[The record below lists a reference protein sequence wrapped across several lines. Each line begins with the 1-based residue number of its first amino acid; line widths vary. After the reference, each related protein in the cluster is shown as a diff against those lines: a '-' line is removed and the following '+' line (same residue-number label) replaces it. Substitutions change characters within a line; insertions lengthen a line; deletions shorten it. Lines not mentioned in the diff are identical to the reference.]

1 MKNLYLCLTDFQIL
15 NALNLQLSKFKNKK
29 ADLFFITNKEGN
41 EQLAERLASTGI
53 FEKIYLFNNSRIQGL
68 HQYVR
73 STVEGKTN
81 KGFAAALVT
90 SVNEAVYK
98 LRSKFSGEAYRINA
112 KIVLGGKMDFA
123 AYDEVFCLDKRSLV
137 VDCVTQILKETGGKC
152 KITQILKE
160 TGGKCK
166 INLLDEGTSTYW
178 RSILKTN
185 FPVSDIYLYAPELA
199 NYYSEGWRD
208 RIYKI
213 PQIDYGDE
221 KFRAVI
227 NKVFD
232 FKDDSNYPHD
242 DSGSLL
248 LKDKVI
254 FNKVFDFKDDS
265 NYPHDDSGSLLLKD
279 KVIFFDQN
287 WDPMPEYFKHLNKF
301 MMLLLHNPYKKH
313 KKESAFYERKM
324 QMFRITGDN
333 SGGNDVIVKLHPRSP
348 LSFVADYNKSKCTM
362 APNLKIPWEVFMDN
376 CRFNN
381 NIWVTVSS
389 TALCTYKM
397 IFADSR
403 EDIPMIFLY
412 KIVYDGNKS
421 YQEDDQFFRSFQ
433 KKYPQSV
440 FIPETIE
447 EFTQI
452 YKKLIIKMDN
462 KRKDNK

>member
-41 EQLAERLASTGI
+41 EQLAERLAATGI
-53 FEKIYLFNNSRIQGL
+53 FEKIYLFDNSRIQGL

-152 KITQILKE
+152 KN
-160 TGGKCK
+160 
-166 INLLDEGTSTYW
+166 NLLDEGTSTYW

-199 NYYSEGWRD
+199 NYYSEGWQD

-213 PQIDYGDE
+213 PEIDYGDE
-221 KFRAVI
+221 NFRSVI

-232 FKDDSNYPHD
+232 FKDDGNYPYD
-242 DSGSLL
+242 DKGSLL
-248 LKDKVI
+248 LKDKI
-254 FNKVFDFKDDS
+254 
-265 NYPHDDSGSLLLKD
+265 
-279 KVIFFDQN
+279 IFFDQN

-324 QMFRITGDN
+324 QMFRITADN
-333 SGGNDVIVKLHPRSP
+333 SDGNDVIVKLHPRSS
-348 LSFVADYNKSKCTM
+348 LSFVADYQKSKCTM

-421 YQEDDQFFRSFQ
+421 YQEDDQFFKSFQ
-433 KKYPQSV
+433 QKHPQSV
-440 FIPETIE
+440 FIPETTE

-452 YKKLIIKMDN
+452 YKKLIKKMDD

>member
-41 EQLAERLASTGI
+41 EQLAERLAGTGI

-152 KITQILKE
+152 KI
-160 TGGKCK
+160 
-166 INLLDEGTSTYW
+166 NLLDEGTSTYW

-199 NYYSEGWRD
+199 NYYTEGWKD

-213 PQIDYGDE
+213 PQIDYSDE

-232 FKDDSNYPHD
+232 FKDDGNYPYD
-242 DSGSLL
+242 DKGSLL
-248 LKDKVI
+248 LKDKI
-254 FNKVFDFKDDS
+254 
-265 NYPHDDSGSLLLKD
+265 
-279 KVIFFDQN
+279 IFFDQN

-324 QMFRITGDN
+324 QMFRITADN
-333 SGGNDVIVKLHPRSP
+333 SDGNDVIVKLHPRSP
-348 LSFVADYNKSKCTM
+348 LSFVADYKKSKCTM

-440 FIPETIE
+440 FIPETTE

-452 YKKLIIKMDN
+452 YKKIINKMND
-462 KRKDNK
+462 KRKDN

>member
-41 EQLAERLASTGI
+41 EQLAERLAAAGI

-152 KITQILKE
+152 KI
-160 TGGKCK
+160 
-166 INLLDEGTSTYW
+166 NLLDEGTSTYW

-185 FPVSDIYLYAPELA
+185 FPISDIYLYAPELA
-199 NYYSEGWRD
+199 NYYAEGWQE

-213 PQIDYGDE
+213 PQIDYSDE

-227 NKVFD
+227 NKVFN
-232 FKDDSNYPHD
+232 FKDDGNYPYD
-242 DSGSLL
+242 EKGSLL
-248 LKDKVI
+248 LKDKI
-254 FNKVFDFKDDS
+254 
-265 NYPHDDSGSLLLKD
+265 
-279 KVIFFDQN
+279 IFFDQN

-301 MMLLLHNPYKKH
+301 IMLLLHNPYKKH

-324 QMFRITGDN
+324 QMFRITADN

-348 LSFVADYNKSKCTM
+348 LSFVADYQKSKCTM

-452 YKKLIIKMDN
+452 YKKLITKMDN

>member
-41 EQLAERLASTGI
+41 EQLAERLAGTGI

-152 KITQILKE
+152 KI
-160 TGGKCK
+160 
-166 INLLDEGTSTYW
+166 NLLDEGTSTYW

-185 FPVSDIYLYAPELA
+185 FPVNDIYLYAPEFA
-199 NYYSEGWRD
+199 NYYTEGWKD

-213 PQIDYGDE
+213 PQIDYSDE

-232 FKDDSNYPHD
+232 FKDDGNYPYD
-242 DSGSLL
+242 DKGSLL
-248 LKDKVI
+248 LKDKI
-254 FNKVFDFKDDS
+254 
-265 NYPHDDSGSLLLKD
+265 
-279 KVIFFDQN
+279 IFFDQN

-324 QMFRITGDN
+324 QMFRITADN
-333 SGGNDVIVKLHPRSP
+333 SDGNDVIVKLHPRSP
-348 LSFVADYNKSKCTM
+348 LSFVADYKKSKCTM

-440 FIPETIE
+440 FIPETTE

-452 YKKLIIKMDN
+452 YKKIINKMND
-462 KRKDNK
+462 KRKDN

>member
-53 FEKIYLFNNSRIQGL
+53 FEKIYLFDNSRIQGL

-152 KITQILKE
+152 KI
-160 TGGKCK
+160 
-166 INLLDEGTSTYW
+166 NLLDEGTSTYW

-185 FPVSDIYLYAPELA
+185 FPISDIYLYAPELA
-199 NYYSEGWRD
+199 NYYSEGWQE

-221 KFRAVI
+221 KFRSVI

-232 FKDDSNYPHD
+232 FKDDGNYPYD
-242 DSGSLL
+242 DKGSLL
-248 LKDKVI
+248 LKDKI
-254 FNKVFDFKDDS
+254 
-265 NYPHDDSGSLLLKD
+265 
-279 KVIFFDQN
+279 IFFDQN

-324 QMFRITGDN
+324 QMFRITADN

-348 LSFVADYNKSKCTM
+348 LSFVADYQKSKCTM

-421 YQEDDQFFRSFQ
+421 YQEDDQFFKSFQ
-433 KKYPQSV
+433 QKYPQLV
-440 FIPETIE
+440 FIPETTE

-452 YKKLIIKMDN
+452 YKKLINKMND

>member
-81 KGFAAALVT
+81 KGFVAALVT
-90 SVNEAVYK
+90 SVNEAIYK

-152 KITQILKE
+152 KI
-160 TGGKCK
+160 
-166 INLLDEGTSTYW
+166 NLLDEGTSTYW

-185 FPVSDIYLYAPELA
+185 FPISDIYLYAPELA
-199 NYYSEGWRD
+199 NYYAEGWQES
-208 RIYKI
+208 IYKI
-213 PQIDYGDE
+213 PQIDYGDG
-221 KFRAVI
+221 KFRSVI

-232 FKDDSNYPHD
+232 FKDDGNYPYD
-242 DSGSLL
+242 DKGSLL
-248 LKDKVI
+248 LKDKI
-254 FNKVFDFKDDS
+254 
-265 NYPHDDSGSLLLKD
+265 
-279 KVIFFDQN
+279 IFFDQN

-313 KKESAFYERKM
+313 KKESAFYERKI
-324 QMFRITGDN
+324 QMFRITADN

-421 YQEDDQFFRSFQ
+421 YQEDDQFFKSFQ
-433 KKYPQSV
+433 QKYPQSV
-440 FIPETIE
+440 FIPETTE

-452 YKKLIIKMDN
+452 YKKLIKKMDD

>member
-41 EQLAERLASTGI
+41 EQLAERLAGTGI

-152 KITQILKE
+152 KI
-160 TGGKCK
+160 
-166 INLLDEGTSTYW
+166 NLLDEGTSTYW

-199 NYYSEGWRD
+199 NYYTEGWKD

-213 PQIDYGDE
+213 PQIDYSDE
-221 KFRAVI
+221 KFRAEI

-232 FKDDSNYPHD
+232 FKDDGNYPYD
-242 DSGSLL
+242 DKGSLL
-248 LKDKVI
+248 LKDKI
-254 FNKVFDFKDDS
+254 
-265 NYPHDDSGSLLLKD
+265 
-279 KVIFFDQN
+279 IFFDQN

-324 QMFRITGDN
+324 QMFRITADN
-333 SGGNDVIVKLHPRSP
+333 SDGNDVIVKLHPRSP
-348 LSFVADYNKSKCTM
+348 LSFVADYKKSKCTM

-440 FIPETIE
+440 FIPETTE

-452 YKKLIIKMDN
+452 YKKIINKMND
-462 KRKDNK
+462 KRKDN

>member
-41 EQLAERLASTGI
+41 EQLAERLAGTGI

-73 STVEGKTN
+73 STVEGRQN
-81 KGFAAALVT
+81 KGLAAALT
-90 SVNEAVYK
+90 ASFNEAVYK

-112 KIVLGGKMDFA
+112 KIVLGGEMDFA

-137 VDCVTQILKETGGKC
+137 VECV
-152 KITQILKE
+152 TQILKE

-185 FPVSDIYLYAPELA
+185 FPVNDIYLYAPELA
-199 NYYSEGWRD
+199 NYYSEGWQD

-213 PQIDYGDE
+213 PQIDYSDE
-221 KFRAVI
+221 NFRSVI

-232 FKDDSNYPHD
+232 FKDDGNYPYD
-242 DSGSLL
+242 DKGSLL
-248 LKDKVI
+248 LKDKI
-254 FNKVFDFKDDS
+254 
-265 NYPHDDSGSLLLKD
+265 
-279 KVIFFDQN
+279 IFFDQN

-313 KKESAFYERKM
+313 KKESSFYERKM
-324 QMFRITGDN
+324 QMFRITADN
-333 SGGNDVIVKLHPRSP
+333 SDGNDVIVKLHPRSP
-348 LSFVADYNKSKCTM
+348 LSFVADYQKSKCTM

-433 KKYPQSV
+433 KKYSQSV

-447 EFTQI
+447 EFTRI
-452 YKKLIIKMDN
+452 YKKLITKMDN

>member
-41 EQLAERLASTGI
+41 EQLAERLAGTGI

-152 KITQILKE
+152 KI
-160 TGGKCK
+160 
-166 INLLDEGTSTYW
+166 NLLDEGTSTYW

-185 FPVSDIYLYAPELA
+185 FPVNDIYLYAPELA
-199 NYYSEGWRD
+199 NYYTEGWKD

-213 PQIDYGDE
+213 PQIDYSDE

-232 FKDDSNYPHD
+232 FKDDGNYPYD
-242 DSGSLL
+242 DKGSLL
-248 LKDKVI
+248 LKDKI
-254 FNKVFDFKDDS
+254 
-265 NYPHDDSGSLLLKD
+265 
-279 KVIFFDQN
+279 IFFDQN

-324 QMFRITGDN
+324 QMFRITADN
-333 SGGNDVIVKLHPRSP
+333 SDGNDVIVKLHPRSP
-348 LSFVADYNKSKCTM
+348 LSFVADYKKSKCTM

-421 YQEDDQFFRSFQ
+421 YQEDDQFFKGFQ
-433 KKYPQSV
+433 QKYPQSV

-447 EFTQI
+447 EFTQV
-452 YKKLIIKMDN
+452 YKKLITKMDN
-462 KRKDNK
+462 KRKDKK

>member
-41 EQLAERLASTGI
+41 EQLAERLAGTGI

-73 STVEGKTN
+73 STVEGRQN
-81 KGFAAALVT
+81 KGLAAALT
-90 SVNEAVYK
+90 ASFNEAVYK

-137 VDCVTQILKETGGKC
+137 VECV
-152 KITQILKE
+152 TQILKE

-185 FPVSDIYLYAPELA
+185 FPISDIYLYAPELA
-199 NYYSEGWRD
+199 NYYSEGWQE

-221 KFRAVI
+221 NFRSVI

-232 FKDDSNYPHD
+232 FKDDGNYPYD
-242 DSGSLL
+242 DKGSLL
-248 LKDKVI
+248 LKDKI
-254 FNKVFDFKDDS
+254 
-265 NYPHDDSGSLLLKD
+265 
-279 KVIFFDQN
+279 IFFDQN

-313 KKESAFYERKM
+313 KKESSFYERKM
-324 QMFRITGDN
+324 QMFRITADN
-333 SGGNDVIVKLHPRSP
+333 SDGNDVIVKLHPRSP
-348 LSFVADYNKSKCTM
+348 LSFVADYQKSKCTM

-433 KKYPQSV
+433 KKYSQSV

-447 EFTQI
+447 EFTRI
-452 YKKLIIKMDN
+452 YKKLITKMDN

>member
-53 FEKIYLFNNSRIQGL
+53 FEKIYLFNNSKIQGL

-81 KGFAAALVT
+81 KGFVAALVT

-152 KITQILKE
+152 KI
-160 TGGKCK
+160 
-166 INLLDEGTSTYW
+166 NLLDEGTSTYW

-199 NYYSEGWRD
+199 NYYSEGWQD

-213 PQIDYGDE
+213 PEIDYGDE
-221 KFRAVI
+221 NFRSVI

-232 FKDDSNYPHD
+232 FKDDGNYPYD
-242 DSGSLL
+242 DKGSLL
-248 LKDKVI
+248 LKDKI
-254 FNKVFDFKDDS
+254 
-265 NYPHDDSGSLLLKD
+265 
-279 KVIFFDQN
+279 IFFDQN

-324 QMFRITGDN
+324 QMFRITADN
-333 SGGNDVIVKLHPRSP
+333 SDGNDVMVKLHPRSP
-348 LSFVADYNKSKCTM
+348 LSFVADYQKSKCAM

>member
-41 EQLAERLASTGI
+41 EQLAERLAGTGI

-152 KITQILKE
+152 KI
-160 TGGKCK
+160 
-166 INLLDEGTSTYW
+166 NLLDEGTSTYW

-199 NYYSEGWRD
+199 NYYTEGWKD

-213 PQIDYGDE
+213 PQIDYSDE

-232 FKDDSNYPHD
+232 FKDDGNYPYD
-242 DSGSLL
+242 DKGSLL
-248 LKDKVI
+248 LKDKI
-254 FNKVFDFKDDS
+254 
-265 NYPHDDSGSLLLKD
+265 
-279 KVIFFDQN
+279 IFFDQN

-324 QMFRITGDN
+324 QMFRITADN
-333 SGGNDVIVKLHPRSP
+333 SDGNDVMVKLHPRSP
-348 LSFVADYNKSKCTM
+348 LSFVADYKKSKCTM

-389 TALCTYKM
+389 AALCTYKM

-412 KIVYDGNKS
+412 KIVYVGNKS

-440 FIPETIE
+440 FIPETTE

-452 YKKLIIKMDN
+452 YKKIINKMND
-462 KRKDNK
+462 KRKDN

>member
-41 EQLAERLASTGI
+41 EQLAERLAATGI
-53 FEKIYLFNNSRIQGL
+53 FEKIYLFDNSRIQGL

-137 VDCVTQILKETGGKC
+137 VDCVTQILKETC
-152 KITQILKE
+152 
-160 TGGKCK
+160 GKCK

-199 NYYSEGWRD
+199 NYYIEGWQE

-213 PQIDYGDE
+213 PQIDYGDG
-221 KFRAVI
+221 KFRSVI

-232 FKDDSNYPHD
+232 FKDDGNYPYD
-242 DSGSLL
+242 EKGSLL
-248 LKDKVI
+248 LK
-254 FNKVFDFKDDS
+254 NKI
-265 NYPHDDSGSLLLKD
+265 
-279 KVIFFDQN
+279 IFFDQN

-324 QMFRITGDN
+324 EMFRITADN

-348 LSFVADYNKSKCTM
+348 LSFVADYQKSKCTM

-421 YQEDDQFFRSFQ
+421 YQEDDQFFKGFQ
-433 KKYPQSV
+433 QKYPQSV
-440 FIPETIE
+440 FIPETTE

-452 YKKLIIKMDN
+452 YKKLITKMND

>member
-112 KIVLGGKMDFA
+112 KIVLGGEMDFA

-152 KITQILKE
+152 KI
-160 TGGKCK
+160 
-166 INLLDEGTSTYW
+166 NLLDEGTSTYW

-185 FPVSDIYLYAPELA
+185 FPISDIYLYAPELA
-199 NYYSEGWRD
+199 NYYSEGWQD

-213 PQIDYGDE
+213 PQIDYGDG
-221 KFRAVI
+221 KFHSVI

-232 FKDDSNYPHD
+232 FKDDGNYPYD
-242 DSGSLL
+242 EKGSLL
-248 LKDKVI
+248 LKDKI
-254 FNKVFDFKDDS
+254 
-265 NYPHDDSGSLLLKD
+265 
-279 KVIFFDQN
+279 IFFDQN

-324 QMFRITGDN
+324 QMFRITADN

-348 LSFVADYNKSKCTM
+348 LSFVADYQKSKCTM
-362 APNLKIPWEVFMDN
+362 APNLKTPWEVFMDN
-376 CRFNN
+376 CLFTN

-433 KKYPQSV
+433 RKYPQSV
-440 FIPETIE
+440 FIPETTE

-452 YKKLIIKMDN
+452 YKKLVTKMNN

>member
-41 EQLAERLASTGI
+41 EQLAKRLAATGI

-68 HQYVR
+68 HKYVR

-152 KITQILKE
+152 KI
-160 TGGKCK
+160 
-166 INLLDEGTSTYW
+166 NLLDEGTSTYW

-185 FPVSDIYLYAPELA
+185 FPISDIYLYAPELA
-199 NYYSEGWRD
+199 NYYSEGWQE

-221 KFRAVI
+221 KFRSVI

-232 FKDDSNYPHD
+232 FKDDGNYPYD
-242 DSGSLL
+242 DKGSLL
-248 LKDKVI
+248 LKDKI
-254 FNKVFDFKDDS
+254 
-265 NYPHDDSGSLLLKD
+265 
-279 KVIFFDQN
+279 IFFDQN

-324 QMFRITGDN
+324 QMFRITADN
-333 SGGNDVIVKLHPRSP
+333 SDGNDVIVKLHPRSP
-348 LSFVADYNKSKCTM
+348 LSFVADYKKSKCTM

>member
-41 EQLAERLASTGI
+41 EQLAERLAGTGI

-81 KGFAAALVT
+81 KGFAAALAT

-152 KITQILKE
+152 KI
-160 TGGKCK
+160 
-166 INLLDEGTSTYW
+166 NLLDEGTSTYW

-185 FPVSDIYLYAPELA
+185 FPISDIYLYAPELA
-199 NYYSEGWRD
+199 NYYTEGWQD

-213 PQIDYGDE
+213 PQIDYSDE
-221 KFRAVI
+221 KFRAAI

-232 FKDDSNYPHD
+232 FKDDGNYPYD
-242 DSGSLL
+242 DKGSLL
-248 LKDKVI
+248 LKDKI
-254 FNKVFDFKDDS
+254 
-265 NYPHDDSGSLLLKD
+265 
-279 KVIFFDQN
+279 IFFDQN

-324 QMFRITGDN
+324 QMFRITADN
-333 SGGNDVIVKLHPRSP
+333 SGGNDVMVKLHPRSP
-348 LSFVADYNKSKCTM
+348 LSFVADYQKSKCAM

-421 YQEDDQFFRSFQ
+421 YQEDDRFFKSFQ
-433 KKYPQSV
+433 QKYPQLV
-440 FIPETIE
+440 FIPETTE

-452 YKKLIIKMDN
+452 YKKLINKMND

>member
-41 EQLAERLASTGI
+41 EQLAERLAATGI
-53 FEKIYLFNNSRIQGL
+53 FEKIYLFDNSRIQGL

-152 KITQILKE
+152 KI
-160 TGGKCK
+160 
-166 INLLDEGTSTYW
+166 NLLDEGTSTYW

-185 FPVSDIYLYAPELA
+185 FPISDIYLYAPELA
-199 NYYSEGWRD
+199 NYYAEGWQE

-213 PQIDYGDE
+213 PQIDYGDG
-221 KFRAVI
+221 KFRSVI

-232 FKDDSNYPHD
+232 FKYDGNYPYD
-242 DSGSLL
+242 EKGSLL
-248 LKDKVI
+248 LKDKI
-254 FNKVFDFKDDS
+254 
-265 NYPHDDSGSLLLKD
+265 
-279 KVIFFDQN
+279 IFFDQN

-324 QMFRITGDN
+324 QMFRITADN

-348 LSFVADYNKSKCTM
+348 LSFVADYQKSKCTM

-433 KKYPQSV
+433 KKYSQSV

-447 EFTQI
+447 EFTRI
-452 YKKLIIKMDN
+452 YKKLITKMDN

>member
-41 EQLAERLASTGI
+41 EQLAERLAGTGI

-73 STVEGKTN
+73 STVEGRQN
-81 KGFAAALVT
+81 KGLAAALT
-90 SVNEAVYK
+90 ASFNEAVYK

-152 KITQILKE
+152 KI
-160 TGGKCK
+160 
-166 INLLDEGTSTYW
+166 NLLDEGTSTYW

-185 FPVSDIYLYAPELA
+185 FPISAIYLYAPELA
-199 NYYSEGWRD
+199 NYYAEGWQE

-213 PQIDYGDE
+213 PQIDYGDG
-221 KFRAVI
+221 KFRSVI

-232 FKDDSNYPHD
+232 FKDDGNYPYD
-242 DSGSLL
+242 EKGSLL
-248 LKDKVI
+248 LKDKI
-254 FNKVFDFKDDS
+254 
-265 NYPHDDSGSLLLKD
+265 
-279 KVIFFDQN
+279 IFFDQN

-324 QMFRITGDN
+324 QMFRITADN
-333 SGGNDVIVKLHPRSP
+333 NGGNDVIVKLHPRSP

>member
-152 KITQILKE
+152 KI
-160 TGGKCK
+160 
-166 INLLDEGTSTYW
+166 NLLDEGTSTYW

-185 FPVSDIYLYAPELA
+185 FPISDIYLYAPELA
-199 NYYSEGWRD
+199 NYYAEGWQD

-213 PQIDYGDE
+213 PQIDYSDE

-227 NKVFD
+227 
-232 FKDDSNYPHD
+232 
-242 DSGSLL
+242 
-248 LKDKVI
+248 
-254 FNKVFDFKDDS
+254 NKVFDFKDDS

-389 TALCTYKM
+389 TALCTYKI

-440 FIPETIE
+440 FIPETTE

-452 YKKLIIKMDN
+452 YKKLITKMND

>member
-41 EQLAERLASTGI
+41 EQLAERLAATGI
-53 FEKIYLFNNSRIQGL
+53 FEKIYLFDNSRIQGL

-152 KITQILKE
+152 KI
-160 TGGKCK
+160 
-166 INLLDEGTSTYW
+166 NLLDEGTSTYW

-185 FPVSDIYLYAPELA
+185 FPISDIYLYAPELA
-199 NYYSEGWRD
+199 NYYSEGWQE

-221 KFRAVI
+221 KFRSVI

-232 FKDDSNYPHD
+232 FKDDGNYPYD
-242 DSGSLL
+242 DKGSLL
-248 LKDKVI
+248 LKDKI
-254 FNKVFDFKDDS
+254 
-265 NYPHDDSGSLLLKD
+265 
-279 KVIFFDQN
+279 IFFDQN

-313 KKESAFYERKM
+313 KKESAFYERKI
-324 QMFRITGDN
+324 QMFRITADN

-421 YQEDDQFFRSFQ
+421 YQEDDQFFKSFQ
-433 KKYPQSV
+433 QKHPQSV
-440 FIPETIE
+440 FIPVTTE

-452 YKKLIIKMDN
+452 YKKLIKKMDD

>member
-41 EQLAERLASTGI
+41 EQLAERLAATGI
-53 FEKIYLFNNSRIQGL
+53 FEKIYLFDNSRIQGL

-152 KITQILKE
+152 KI
-160 TGGKCK
+160 
-166 INLLDEGTSTYW
+166 NLLDEGTSTYW

-185 FPVSDIYLYAPELA
+185 FPISDIYLYAPELA
-199 NYYSEGWRD
+199 NYYSEGWQE

-221 KFRAVI
+221 KFRSVI

-232 FKDDSNYPHD
+232 FKDDGNYPYD
-242 DSGSLL
+242 DKGSLL
-248 LKDKVI
+248 LKDKI
-254 FNKVFDFKDDS
+254 
-265 NYPHDDSGSLLLKD
+265 
-279 KVIFFDQN
+279 IFFDQN

-301 MMLLLHNPYKKH
+301 MILLLHNPYKKH

-324 QMFRITGDN
+324 QMFRITADN

-348 LSFVADYNKSKCTM
+348 LSFVADYQKSKCTM

-421 YQEDDQFFRSFQ
+421 YQEDDQFFKGFQ
-433 KKYPQSV
+433 QKYPQSV

-447 EFTQI
+447 EFTQV
-452 YKKLIIKMDN
+452 YKKLITKMDN
-462 KRKDNK
+462 KRKDKK